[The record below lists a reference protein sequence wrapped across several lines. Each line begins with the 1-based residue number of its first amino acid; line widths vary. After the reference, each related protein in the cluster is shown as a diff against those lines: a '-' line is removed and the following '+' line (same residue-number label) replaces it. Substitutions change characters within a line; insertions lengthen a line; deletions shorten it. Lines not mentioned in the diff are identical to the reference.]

1 MSQISTPVLL
11 QGPFNSARF
20 GKTLCIDITTPHNS
34 LVVERGSELPRASLI
49 VTTAARYLIDSSRN
63 GDKLDHILVIGTGID
78 PAEHPDLR
86 MIVENLRALK
96 DKWFARAKLA
106 LRTRTHNLE
115 AYTLRSTIS
124 KFNSVYIPMEWG
136 TTKVF
141 SAMTGDKATALAQ
154 MVKGLGSLENVTLE
168 AQFASGADGNMSES
182 DIAAW
187 VKKVEEASPARVHLL
202 GGPPRSAKKLTAKP
216 STKPQRKKIMD
227 SLAEKTGLT
236 AELFDAETT
245 LPE

>member
-1 MSQISTPVLL
+1 MSQTFTPVLL

-63 GDKLDHILVIGTGID
+63 GDKLDHIIVIGTGID

-86 MIVENLRALK
+86 NIVDNLRALK

-106 LRTRTHNLE
+106 LRTRTHDLE
-115 AYTLRSTIS
+115 AYSRRSTVS
-124 KFNSVYIPMEWG
+124 KFNSIYVPMEWG
-136 TTKVF
+136 TSKMFNT
-141 SAMTGDKATALAQ
+141 MTGDKPTQLA
-154 MVKGLGSLENVTLE
+154 VLIKGLSQLENVTLE
-168 AQFASGADGNMSES
+168 AQFASGADGNMSDA
-182 DIAAW
+182 DIASW
-187 VKKVEEASPARVHLL
+187 IKKVEEASPAQVHLL
-202 GGPPRSAKKLTAKP
+202 GGPPRSKKKLKAKA

-227 SLAEKTGLT
+227 SLVEKTGAT
-236 AELFDAETT
+236 VTLFDHETT

>member
-1 MSQISTPVLL
+1 MSQTSTPALL

-106 LRTRTHNLE
+106 LRTRTHCLE
-115 AYTLRSTIS
+115 PYTLRSTIS
-124 KFNSVYIPMEWG
+124 KFNTVYIPMEWG
-136 TTKVF
+136 TTKIF

-154 MVKGLGSLENVTLE
+154 MIKGLGSLENVTLE
-168 AQFASGADGNMSES
+168 AQFASGADGNMSEA
-182 DIAAW
+182 DIASW
-187 VKKVEEASPARVHLL
+187 IKKVEEVSPARVHLL
-202 GGPPRSAKKLTAKP
+202 GGPPRSAKKLNAKA

>member
-1 MSQISTPVLL
+1 MSQTSTPVLL

-86 MIVENLRALK
+86 NIVDNLRALK

-106 LRTRTHNLE
+106 LRTRTLNLE
-115 AYTLRSTIS
+115 AYNLRSTIA
-124 KFNSVYIPMEWG
+124 KFNHVYIPMEWG

-141 SAMTGDKATALAQ
+141 SAMSGGKATALGQ
-154 MVKGLGSLENVTLE
+154 LVKDLGSLENVTLE
-168 AQFASGADGNMSES
+168 AQFASGADGNMAES

-187 VKKVEEASPARVHLL
+187 VKKVEEISPARVHLL
-202 GGPPRSAKKLTAKP
+202 GGPPTSKKKLKAKT
-216 STKPQRKKIMD
+216 STKPQRKKVMD
-227 SLAEKTGLT
+227 NLVEKTGLT
-236 AELFDAETT
+236 VELFDHETT